1 MSEAKA
7 DIYLDA
13 AATTPPSADVIER
26 IRVVQ
31 ADTWANPS
39 SLHGPGI
46 RAADCLER
54 SRQSIASALGA
65 ERDQLTFTSGATESV
80 HLALLGTALK
90 RDPARLVISAVEHP
104 AVVAAARRLERQG
117 WQLLHWPVDGDGLIR
132 LELLETM
139 LAPPTQLVSMIWGQ
153 SEVGALQPVLKVAQ
167 ACRQRGITFHTDAT
181 QVIPQG
187 LIRWHDHP
195 IDLLSLSAH
204 KLRGPRGV
212 GLLLHRSDSVPDPL
226 LGGGGQEG
234 GIRSGTEPV
243 ALIAGMAEAMR
254 GLPRFD
260 PTVHPVPP
268 GDPSVRIQR
277 DRLLE
282 RLLRMDGVHLL
293 GPELQAR
300 LPHHISLLI
309 GDRQGRPLSARAV
322 VRAMARD
329 GLACSS
335 GSACHA
341 GRTEDSPVLA
351 AMGTAPAWRRSGLRL
366 TLGTWLSDADLAT
379 VPDRLDAA
387 RQSCT

>member
-90 RDPARLVISAVEHP
+90 RDPARLVISTVEHP

-117 WQLLHWPVDGDGLIR
+117 WQLLQWPVDGDGLIR

-153 SEVGALQPVLKVAQ
+153 SEVGGLQPVLKVAQ

>member
-117 WQLLHWPVDGDGLIR
+117 WQLLQWPVDGDGLIR

-153 SEVGALQPVLKVAQ
+153 SEVGGLQPVLKVAQ

-293 GPELQAR
+293 GPALQAR

>member
-226 LGGGGQEG
+226 MGGGGQEG

-293 GPELQAR
+293 GPALQAR

>member
-1 MSEAKA
+1 MSEARA

-13 AATTPPSADVIER
+13 AATTPPSAAVIER

-39 SLHGPGI
+39 SLHGPGV
-46 RAADCLER
+46 RAAECLER
-54 SRQSIASALGA
+54 SRQSIAIALGA
-65 ERDQLTFTSGATESV
+65 DRDELTFTSGATESV

-90 RDPARLVISAVEHP
+90 RQPGRLVISAVEHP
-104 AVVAAARRLERQG
+104 AVVAAARTMERQG
-117 WQLLHWPVDGDGLIR
+117 WQLQMWPVDGDGLIR
-132 LELLETM
+132 LDLLESM
-139 LAPPTQLVSMIWGQ
+139 LAPPTQVVSMIWGQ
-153 SEVGALQPVLKVAQ
+153 SEVGGLQPVLKVAE

-187 LIRWHDHP
+187 VISWRDLP

-212 GLLLHRSDSVPDPL
+212 GLLLHRSESVPDPL
-226 LGGGGQEG
+226 QGGGGQEA

-254 GLPRFD
+254 ALPRFD
-260 PTVHPVPP
+260 PGRQTLPP
-268 GDPSVRIQR
+268 GDPLVRSQR

-309 GDRQGRPLSARAV
+309 GDRQNQPLSARAV
-322 VRAMARD
+322 VRALARD

-335 GSACHA
+335 GSACNA
-341 GRTEDSPVLA
+341 GRTEDSPILA
-351 AMGTAPAWRRSGLRL
+351 AMGLAPDWRRSGLRL
-366 TLGTWLSDADLAT
+366 TLGTWLSDADLAV
-379 VPDRLDAA
+379 VPERLDAA
-387 RQSCT
+387 RQCCT

>member
-117 WQLLHWPVDGDGLIR
+117 WKLLQWPVDGDGLIR

-153 SEVGALQPVLKVAQ
+153 SEVGGLQPVLKVAQ

-309 GDRQGRPLSARAV
+309 GDRQDRPLSARAV

>member
-46 RAADCLER
+46 RAAECLER

-117 WQLLHWPVDGDGLIR
+117 WKLLQWPVDGDGLIR

-181 QVIPQG
+181 QVIPQD

-309 GDRQGRPLSARAV
+309 GDRQDRPLSARAV

>member
-117 WQLLHWPVDGDGLIR
+117 WQLLQWPVDGDGLIR

-153 SEVGALQPVLKVAQ
+153 SEVGGLQPVLKVAQ

-293 GPELQAR
+293 GPALQAR

-366 TLGTWLSDADLAT
+366 TLGMWLSDADLAT

>member
-351 AMGTAPAWRRSGLRL
+351 ALGTAPAWRRSGLRL

>member
-46 RAADCLER
+46 RAAECLER

-117 WQLLHWPVDGDGLIR
+117 WQLLQWPVDGDGLIR

-282 RLLRMDGVHLL
+282 RLLCMDGVHLL
-293 GPELQAR
+293 GPALQAR

-309 GDRQGRPLSARAV
+309 GDRQDRPLSARAV

-341 GRTEDSPVLA
+341 GRTEESPVLA

>member
-46 RAADCLER
+46 RAAECLER

-90 RDPARLVISAVEHP
+90 RDPARLVISTVEHP

-117 WQLLHWPVDGDGLIR
+117 WQLLQWPVDGDGLIR

-309 GDRQGRPLSARAV
+309 GDRQDRPLSARAV

-366 TLGTWLSDADLAT
+366 TLGTWLSDADLTT

>member
-46 RAADCLER
+46 RAAECLER

-90 RDPARLVISAVEHP
+90 RDPARLVISTVEHP

-117 WQLLHWPVDGDGLIR
+117 WQLLQWPVDGDGLIR

-309 GDRQGRPLSARAV
+309 GDRQDRPLSARAV